1 MLLEGTNSPE
11 QLPIGAAIHIPRWDL
26 HLRRWVEWHGF
37 VELSG
42 DVQIVRMERR
52 YPSGYF
58 AGEKPGSNSLL
69 QNRRVT
75 KMADVQVTC
84 INKQPRDDPHEGITH
99 LGNPAANWR
108 WTRQQV
114 IDSINSGTNTFFTFV
129 GGKRANIAVVN
140 GPNGQYVRTH
150 ADGQWND
157 NLLALSECR

>member
-1 MLLEGTNSPE
+1 
-11 QLPIGAAIHIPRWDL
+11 L

-37 VELSG
+37 VAFSG
-42 DVQIVRMERR
+42 DMQNQYMERR

-58 AGEKPGSNSLL
+58 VGERPERPEMNPMPS
-69 QNRRVT
+69 RRDS

-84 INKQPRDDPHEGITH
+84 INKEPRNNPHEGITH
-99 LGNPAANWR
+99 LGNPAGNWK

-114 IDSINSGTNTFFTFV
+114 IDSINAGSNTFFTHV
-129 GGKRANIAVVN
+129 DGKRADIALVN

-157 NLLALSECR
+157 NLLALSECS